1 MSRKSLALLAPLAA
15 AVILVAATN
24 RPATVGAPWIS
35 LELPANPMDPT
46 TRGAAFVVHTY
57 YHENAA
63 RFPLSGTAEG
73 IVKGKRQSIPLE
85 FAKTDRPGVY
95 AVRQQWQAE
104 GSWVLAINLDMQGGS
119 GLLVE
124 LGPNGGVKNADYYDF
139 PSKVISLNSV
149 RVVGGG
155 VDAGE
160 IDRTLKTMTKAT
172 DE

>member
-1 MSRKSLALLAPLAA
+1 MSRKTIVLLSPLLA
-15 AVILVAATN
+15 AVLLIAATN
-24 RPATVGAPWIS
+24 RPVPVGAPWIS

-73 IVKGKRQSIPLE
+73 VVKGKRQSVQLE

-95 AVRQQWQAE
+95 AVRQQWGQE

-124 LGPNGGVKNADYYDF
+124 LGPNGGLSDSKYYDY
-139 PSKVISLNSV
+139 PSNVISLRSV
-149 RVVGGG
+149 RT
-155 VDAGE
+155 VDGPIKSKH
-160 IDRTLKTMTKAT
+160 IDRILENAVKAT